1 MRHIAV
7 IAAAM
12 LVLCIFPTSIY
23 AMQNER
29 VNIEAFD
36 TAKGTTP
43 EAIAIDFLKN
53 SPTFNFDGI
62 ENSIRVID
70 SYVLKSNPEVYVFE
84 IGFTCTSSGYGDRS
98 DMMTAQVLTDHTIVV
113 KVCEGAVTSA
123 IIDNTWDELL
133 QSDLELAPTEPSVIY
148 LSPEAVRD
156 AIVQYIITTYGL
168 DIEVPTEWT
177 VIDATPEGLLGY
189 QTLVYTS
196 GNWTIYVKH
205 AVVLHPVYS
214 VGVEYNGV
222 NSFTWS
228 GSAQM
233 QIIIEESEN
242 TIKNPDT
249 TIYYSVEDARDMAL
263 KYLQSKHPEAN
274 VILPEEWVES
284 NLVPEGLVGAT
295 NIQFT
300 GEGWTITVSAPVVWK
315 PTYTIDIEY
324 SGATSFN
331 WSGTLPTGGEISETS
346 FSK

>member
-7 IAAAM
+7 IVAAM

-29 VNIEAFD
+29 VNIEAFNI
-36 TAKGTTP
+36 AKETTP
-43 EAIAIDFLKN
+43 KAIAIDFLKD

-62 ENSIRVID
+62 KNSIRVIN
-70 SYVLKSNPEVYVFE
+70 SYGLKSNPEVYVFE
-84 IGFTCTSSGYGDRS
+84 IGFTCTSSGYSDRS
-98 DMMTAQVLTDHTIVV
+98 DMMTAQVLTDHTIVI
-113 KVCEGAVTSA
+113 KICEGAVTSA
-123 IIDNTWDELL
+123 RIDGIWDELL
-133 QSDLELAPTEPSVIY
+133 QNDVELTPNEPSVIY
-148 LSPEAVRD
+148 LSPEAARD

-168 DIEVPTEWT
+168 DTEAPTEWT
-177 VIDATPEGLLGY
+177 VTDATPEGLLGY

-196 GNWTIYVKH
+196 GDWIVYVKH
-205 AVVLHPVYS
+205 AVVLHPIYS
-214 VGVEYNGV
+214 IGVEYNGA

-249 TIYYSVEDARDMAL
+249 TVYYSVEDARDMAL

-274 VILPEEWVES
+274 VALPEEWVES
-284 NLVPEGLVGAT
+284 NLVPEGMVGAT
-295 NIQFT
+295 NIQFS
-300 GEGWTITVSAPVVWK
+300 GAGWAITISAPVVWK

-331 WSGTLPTGGEISETS
+331 WSGTLPTGGEIVETS